1 MTPHQLDLLASISL
15 VTCWGAF
22 GLAWLAGAIFYDSRA
37 PATRARSRFGS
48 TVLIGVVIVTALS
61 IALPR
66 ADWRSLA
73 VHTTWARV
81 TGLVLLLAATVLTVW
96 ARVALGTMWSAAP
109 TVKQEHQ
116 LRTTG
121 PYAITRHPIYT
132 GLLGMLLGTLLVAGA
147 GVWIVPFP
155 VALIL
160 IEFKIRIEERFM
172 TAEFPEE
179 YPRYRKRVPQL
190 VPGLRLVTG
199 HRAVPG

>member
-1 MTPHQLDLLASISL
+1 VTQHQLDLLAGIGL
-15 VTCWGAF
+15 AVCWGVF
-22 GLAWLAGAIFYDSRA
+22 LLAWLAGAVFYESRA

-48 TVLIGVVIVTALS
+48 TVLIGVVIVSAVS
-61 IALPR
+61 IALPK

-81 TGLVLLLAATVLTVW
+81 TGLVILLAATALAVW

-132 GLLGMLLGTLLVAGA
+132 GVLGMLLGSLLLSGGRWVIA
-147 GVWIVPFP
+147 FP
-155 VALIL
+155 VYLVL
-160 IEFKIRIEERFM
+160 LEMKIRVEEKLM
-172 TAEFPEE
+172 LSEFPDE
-179 YPRYRKRVPQL
+179 YPRYRQQVPQL
-190 VPGLRLVTG
+190 IPGLRV
-199 HRAVPG
+199 HRKRLASG